1 MSVSLRVKGWAS
13 DGTIDVPADT
23 IGAMADMASDLRTL
37 TAENVTLRAH
47 SDALREMV
55 RALDKHGSQSEQFSD
70 AAHAARRVLA

>member
-1 MSVSLRVKGWAS
+1 MSTSLRVKGWAS
-13 DGTIDVPADT
+13 AGTIDVPDDT
-23 IGAMADMASDLRTL
+23 LGALADMVSDLREL
-37 TAENVTLRAH
+37 TAQCATLRTH

>member
-23 IGAMADMASDLRTL
+23 IGALDDMASDLRDL
-37 TAENVTLRAH
+37 TAANATLRTH
-47 SDALREMV
+47 SDALREML
-55 RALDKHGSQSEQFSD
+55 RALDKYGSQSEQFSG